1 MDGVLCR
8 TGCVTLW
15 CFKAAP
21 PKRAFYLSKNLI
33 VSIKPLKNCHL
44 KTQISGSEKQ
54 IINWMP
60 WMCCWKVSRVWEKVP
75 ERETNILKSPGA
87 VFGLLLEQ
95 LGKYL
100 RQDYSS
106 PKIIGWGDIKCLIR
120 IFGFEIPI
128 CSKEHLILC
137 GAFLC
142 PFIAEGWANNWS
154 GVCVFP
160 LLPLPAHLG
169 RRRRDTT
176 PNELGSSR
184 TGIKCSLSAAQPV
197 TSSLL

>member
-1 MDGVLCR
+1 M
-8 TGCVTLW
+8 LW

-21 PKRAFYLSKNLI
+21 PKTAFYLSKNLI
-33 VSIKPLKNCHL
+33 VRNKPLKNCHL
-44 KTQISGSEKQ
+44 KTKIPGSEKQ
-54 IINWMP
+54 IIKWMP

-75 ERETNILKSPGA
+75 ERETKILKCPGA

-95 LGKYL
+95 LGKSL

-106 PKIIGWGDIKCLIR
+106 SKIIVWGDIKSLIR
-120 IFGFEIPI
+120 IFGFKIPL
-128 CSKEHLILC
+128 CSEEHFILC
-137 GAFLC
+137 SAFLC

-169 RRRRDTT
+169 RRRRDPT

-184 TGIKCSLSAAQPV
+184 AGIKRYSSAAQPV

>member
-1 MDGVLCR
+1 M
-8 TGCVTLW
+8 LW
-15 CFKAAP
+15 CFKAEP

-33 VSIKPLKNCHL
+33 VSNKPLKNSHL
-44 KTQISGSEKQ
+44 KTKIPGSEKQ
-54 IINWMP
+54 IIKWMP
-60 WMCCWKVSRVWEKVP
+60 WMCFWKVSRVWEKVP
-75 ERETNILKSPGA
+75 EGETKILKSPGA
-87 VFGLLLEQ
+87 VFALLLEQ
-95 LGKYL
+95 LGKSP
-100 RQDYSS
+100 RQDYSF
-106 PKIIGWGDIKCLIR
+106 PKIIGWGDIKSLIR
-120 IFGFEIPI
+120 IFGFKILL
-128 CSKEHLILC
+128 CSKEHFILC

-176 PNELGSSR
+176 PKELGSSR
-184 TGIKCSLSAAQPV
+184 AGIKCSLSTAQPV